1 MKYILWKFI
10 VFLTIFIIVAV
21 ESPIHMK
28 ELCLRVIQHYGMNKV
43 GAKILLIIES
53 VVGQLAR
60 SNKVFCNNN
69 FVYNSNDPYLKI
81 RTRENSCPVIN
92 IDFVSKD
99 EIHNAISL
107 VLVKEISTP
116 RIDLVP
122 KVARIFGYQHTGK
135 KIQNR
140 IKKQIAYLLRI
151 KIIRESSFG
160 LELNK

>member
-1 MKYILWKFI
+1 
-10 VFLTIFIIVAV
+10 
-21 ESPIHMK
+21 
-28 ELCLRVIQHYGMNKV
+28 MNKV
-43 GAKILLIIES
+43 GSKILLIIES

-60 SNKVFCNNN
+60 SNKVFCKND
-69 FVYNSNDPYLKI
+69 FVYSSNEPYLKI
-81 RTRENSCPVIN
+81 RTRENSCPVTN

-116 RIDLVP
+116 RIELVP

-140 IKKQIAYLLRI
+140 IKKQIAYLLRVK
-151 KIIRESSFG
+151 KISESSFG